1 MMKIWFS
8 ISSFLN
14 YLYNHLIDLVWTK
27 KIRFADGTEMTTVP
41 NGNNLYDIKILSQ
54 AIADKGFAFMCHTTT
69 RALLKSDVPTVYND
83 ILNKLNNSE
92 KEMQPLT
99 QLSLNGQRILYS
111 NTLNK
116 WFYSDE
122 TNGNIYITDNLII
135 STVYLSDT
143 YITEM
148 ICGNNIFV
156 AYDYM
161 NNRYVV
167 KDLHTDETK
176 TLNMSNVPLNSGA
189 IRTIIKDGYIYLCP
203 IARSDYFKIYKFYD
217 DFSITDFQTITFN
230 KKIYDIQY
238 DNGYWYVLLAD
249 GVYKGTDINN
259 PSSFTRIHQDDISDS
274 SFLIVK
280 DNFSCYLKGRGNHIV
295 YTYDLYQNTNQTVNN
310 FDILYASAIKSYPK
324 LLDNLIWTQNRE
336 LKIMS
341 IDIND
346 FTTFIDTTVYD
357 VQGLDI
363 DYNNNTV
370 VYGSSN
376 NMYLTGL
383 VNKQFTDT
391 YNINGTNVNINY
403 YKYQDFKIC
412 VSDNGGT
419 NDTNIKTVYDYLG
432 YSNYWLIDTT
442 NETITIQRNKQGYV
456 QMYVGDDFV
465 DDLEDLPTISTR
477 PLPQEEEIVDSSA
490 SISLDVLPNKDY
502 KLTNAN
508 LSSLT
513 LNSCQDSPLGTTIRF
528 NSGSTPT
535 SITDNTSIE
544 WVDGATPIPSAN
556 VKCLIFIWNNIGF
569 YKEW

>member
-1 MMKIWFS
+1 MMKIWFG

-69 RALLKSDVPTVYND
+69 RALLKSDVPTLYND
-83 ILNKLNNSE
+83 ILNKFNNSE

-99 QLSLNGQRILYS
+99 QLSLKGQKILYS

-122 TNGNIYITDNLII
+122 NNGIIYITDNLIT
-135 STVYLSDT
+135 SNVYLNDI
-143 YITEM
+143 YITQM

-156 AYDYM
+156 AYNYM
-161 NNRYVV
+161 NSRYII

-176 TLNMSNVPLNSGA
+176 TLNISNVPLDSGA

-203 IARSDYFKIYKFYD
+203 INRSDYTKIYKFYD
-217 DFSITDFQTITFN
+217 DFSITNFQTITFSKN
-230 KKIYDIQY
+230 IYDIQY
-238 DNGYWYVLLAD
+238 NNGYWYVLLAD
-249 GVYKGTDINN
+249 GVYKGTDINT
-259 PSSFTRIHQDDISDS
+259 PSSFTRIYQDDIYDS

-280 DNFSCYLKGRGNHIV
+280 DNFSCYLKGRGFSIV
-295 YTYDLYQNTNQTVNN
+295 YTYDLYQNVNQTLNG
-310 FDILYASAIKSYPK
+310 FDISYPSNIKSYPK
-324 LLDNLIWTQNRE
+324 LLNNLIWTQTDA

-341 IDIND
+341 ININD
-346 FTTFIDTTVYD
+346 FSTFIDTTVYD
-357 VQGLDI
+357 VEGLDI

-370 VYGSSN
+370 VYGSSD
-376 NMYLTGL
+376 NMYFTGL
-383 VNKQFTDT
+383 VKKQYTDT

-403 YKYQDFKIC
+403 YKYNDFKIC

-432 YSNYWLIDTT
+432 YCNYWLLDTT

-477 PLPQEEEIVDSSA
+477 PLPQAEEITDSSA
-490 SISLDVLPNKDY
+490 SVSLDILPNTDY
-502 KLTNAN
+502 NLTNAN

-513 LNSCQDSPLGTTIRF
+513 LNSYQDNPLGTTIRF

-535 SITDNTSIE
+535 SITDNTSID